1 MHKNL
6 RGHVIMIT
14 SINTRNIIVLFA
26 MLLTISDVA
35 RGQYIRYSDDG
46 KEPKQVKNG
55 VISTSNPFVRVYFSA
70 NEDIFYPPYDIIH
83 RNDTIFLCRETVT
96 RKDWVLSLPTSGTTY
111 FYVKDA
117 RGSQR
122 MVKIVR
128 SSSVWPYAF
137 FALGMLALGVV
148 ALIILHMRKKY
159 QARHASDLLL
169 KASQKHTKKYECVT
183 VLFADIQG
191 FTKIAEHMNPDQL
204 VDELDRYFIFFDEL
218 AERFGVEKI
227 KTIGD
232 AYMCAGG
239 VPEDDSANPIEV
251 ALVGLGMIDY
261 VKERRLQDKGFWNI
275 RVGLNTGPVISGN
288 LGHKKRVFDIWGDSV
303 NTASRMES
311 SSEPG
316 EVNVSDN
323 TYVKIRDYF
332 DCEHRG
338 RMPVKYKGEIDMY
351 FVKRLKPMYAEPGS
365 IYKPNEAMML
375 KIQIL
380 KTTDVEEDLR
390 RDVIRKYGPALETRF
405 NMLLQ
410 RVELLARASHL
421 TDQDYVVCRVAAML
435 MFIQT
440 EFAKE
445 YKADA
450 AIFSDKLARLRLDE
464 EQTEMM
470 LRTTTNIVQQSAPQ
484 GVIEQIIH
492 DARYD
497 YLSRKSLGAILLQ
510 WYDAEADR
518 NKHLSRKEWFN
529 SHKALLDSVVY
540 YTDTERKL
548 AEVHFAAQKEIIDV
562 LLAS

>member
-6 RGHVIMIT
+6 RGHVVMIT
-14 SINTRNIIVLFA
+14 SINTRNIIAIFVI
-26 MLLTISDVA
+26 LLSSSNIA
-35 RGQYIRYSDDG
+35 QAQYIKYSDDG
-46 KEPKQVKNG
+46 GEPKSVKNG
-55 VISTSNPFVRVYFSA
+55 IISTSNPFVRVFFSG
-70 NEDIFYPPYDIIH
+70 NEDNFYPPYDIIH
-83 RNDTIFLCRETVT
+83 RNDTLFLSHETVT
-96 RKDWVLSLPTSGTTY
+96 QKSWIVELPESGVSY
-111 FYVKDA
+111 FCVKDA

-122 MVKIVR
+122 MVKMVR
-128 SSSVWPYAF
+128 SRSVWPGAI
-137 FALGMLALGVV
+137 AALALLCLGCGAFVIFK
-148 ALIILHMRKKY
+148 LRKRLKE
-159 QARHASDLLL
+159 RHASDLLL
-169 KASQKHTKKYECVT
+169 KASQKHTQKYECVT

-218 AERFGVEKI
+218 AEKFGVEKI

-323 TYVKIRDYF
+323 TYIKIRDYF

-351 FVKRLKPMYAEPGS
+351 FVKRLKPIYAEPGS

-380 KTTDVEEDLR
+380 KTTDVEEELR
-390 RDVIRKYGPALETRF
+390 RDLIRKHGQALEPRF
-405 NMLLQ
+405 TMLLQ
-410 RVELLARASHL
+410 RVELLSRSSHL
-421 TDQDYVVCRVAAML
+421 TDQDYVVCKLSAML
-435 MFIQT
+435 MFVQI

-445 YKADA
+445 YKADSS
-450 AIFSDKLARLRLDE
+450 IVSDKLSRLRLTA
-464 EQTEMM
+464 EQSEMM
-470 LRTTTNIVQQSAPQ
+470 QRATTNIVQCSEPQ
-484 GVIEQIIH
+484 GIIEQILH

-497 YLSRKSLGAILLQ
+497 YLSSKRMGAVLLQ
-510 WYDAEADR
+510 WYDAEVVR
-518 NKHLSRKEWFN
+518 NKHLTRKDWLN
-529 SHKALLDSVVY
+529 YHKSLLDTVKY

-548 AEVHFAAQKEIIDV
+548 AEVPLSAQKEIIDV
-562 LLAS
+562 LLVA

>member
-1 MHKNL
+1 M
-6 RGHVIMIT
+6 RGHVVMIA
-14 SINTRNIIVLFA
+14 SINTRNIIAIFA
-26 MLLTISDVA
+26 ILLSFNNLA
-35 RGQYIRYSDDG
+35 YAQYIKYSDDG
-46 KEPKQVKNG
+46 SDAKLVKNG
-55 VISTSNPFVRVYFSA
+55 VINTSKPFIRV
-70 NEDIFYPPYDIIH
+70 IFAEEGDNFFPPYEIIH
-83 RNDTIFLCRETVT
+83 RNDTLFLSHGIIDQRSEILCVP
-96 RKDWVLSLPTSGTTY
+96 SPGMSY

-128 SSSVWPYAF
+128 SRSVWPNTIAT
-137 FALGMLALGVV
+137 LILLVLGVS
-148 ALIILHMRKKY
+148 AYFLWKYRKRMKE
-159 QARHASDLLL
+159 RHASDLLMR
-169 KASQKHTKKYECVT
+169 ASQKHTKKYECVT

-218 AERFGVEKI
+218 AEKFGVEKI

-288 LGHKKRVFDIWGDSV
+288 LGHKKKVFDIWGDSV

-323 TYVKIRDYF
+323 TYLKIRDYF

-351 FVKRLKPMYAEPGS
+351 FVKRLKPIYAEPGS
-365 IYKPNEAMML
+365 IYKPNEVMML

-380 KTTDVEEDLR
+380 KITDFEED
-390 RDVIRKYGPALETRF
+390 IRKEIIRKNGGGMEKIFSMMIQSLD
-405 NMLLQ
+405 MLS
-410 RVELLARASHL
+410 RANHL
-421 TDQDYVVCRVAAML
+421 TDEDYVVCRISAILSFV
-435 MFIQT
+435 QSV
-440 EFAKE
+440 FAKE
-445 YKADA
+445 YKSDA
-450 AIFSDKLARLRLDE
+450 AFVAEKLSKLRLSS
-464 EQTEMM
+464 EQME
-470 LRTTTNIVQQSAPQ
+470 LVLKVVTNVIQKVEPQ
-484 GVIEQIIH
+484 GIIEQVIY
-492 DARYD
+492 DARYS
-497 YLSRKSLGAILLQ
+497 YLSRADLGSVLTQ
-510 WYDAEADR
+510 WFEAEQEK
-518 NKHLSRKEWFN
+518 NKHISKKDWYAQQ
-529 SHKALLDSVVY
+529 KYLLENVKY
-540 YTDTERKL
+540 YTETARRMAD
-548 AEVHFAAQKEIIDV
+548 VPFANQIEIIEILV
-562 LLAS
+562 AA